1 MRIMAALRWL
11 AAQAVS
17 LLRQFGSQIL
27 WVSLLAYLIRESAD
41 TFQAFVGRTSSAN
54 VILGVAA
61 GVNITVAISV
71 TVSLAA
77 SALWLLEYKRHR
89 RTRERLTGRITDLEL
104 KLDPGRTSSLLTRQG
119 TTRRGDL

>member
-104 KLDPGRTSSLLTRQG
+104 KLDPGRTSSQLTRQG